1 MYCNSCGS
9 PINEGQAFCAN
20 CGAPIAQPQPVS
32 PKHAPVP
39 AKRSNGTA
47 ITAFV
52 LGLFTLALSW
62 VIFFN
67 IISVFTG
74 LAGVI
79 LAILSLT
86 KKNCSLKVMA
96 IIGLVTSS
104 LGMIYSILTWIS
116 FWSNDVHNFLNPIYE
131 LLY

>member
-32 PKHAPVP
+32 PKPAAVP